1 MLHRILAPA
10 VFLAL
15 FTLASPRPASAQF
28 DFGSWVQRATII
40 ANQIRQIT
48 NQVSQIRSM
57 ARQLTELEDQ
67 LDHMERAARGEID
80 ALLAPFSRLAAEPVG
95 LVRDGLSWSADFQG
109 AARQTVDAVRGMG
122 SGGRSFTGLWQS
134 ARSAAD
140 RVSEADVVA
149 LFRDLPPEAAT
160 RAAEDYR
167 RAREAADRQRVLDY
181 ATLDAAT
188 ELAETIE
195 SAQGSFAGLTANGN
209 LSNTALQ
216 QAGVAAA
223 LSQGRIN
230 AGVAQVLAQQAAR
243 EASRA
248 QLAEL
253 ARLEQLAAWSES
265 RTRANAMAGTL
276 RDAASR
282 NRGALREGLLLKI
295 PSFYTGGN

>member
-1 MLHRILAPA
+1 MPHRILAPA

-15 FTLASPRPASAQF
+15 FTLASPAPATAQF

-40 ANQIRQIT
+40 ANQIRQISH
-48 NQVSQIRSM
+48 QVSQIRSM
-57 ARQLTELEDQ
+57 ARQLSELEDQ

-80 ALLAPFSRLAAEPVG
+80 ALLQPFSRLAAEPVG
-95 LVRDGLSWSADFQG
+95 LVRDGLSWGSDFRG
-109 AARQTVDAVRGMG
+109 AARETVDAVRGMG
-122 SGGRSFTGLWQS
+122 SGGRSFTGLWRS
-134 ARSAAD
+134 ARNTAD
-140 RVSEADVVA
+140 RVSESDILA
-149 LFRDLPPEAAT
+149 LFRDQPPAAAA

-167 RAREAADRQRVLDY
+167 RAREAADQQRVLDY
-181 ATLDAAT
+181 ATLDAAA
-188 ELAETIE
+188 ELSETIE

-216 QAGVAAA
+216 QAEVAAA

-230 AGVAQVLAQQAAR
+230 AGVAQVLAHQAAQ

-265 RTRANAMAGTL
+265 RARANAMAGTL
-276 RDAASR
+276 RGAASR
-282 NRGALREGLLLKI
+282 NRTALRDGLLLKI
-295 PSFYTGGN
+295 PSFYAGSN

>member
-40 ANQIRQIT
+40 ANQIRQIS

-122 SGGRSFTGLWQS
+122 TGGRSFTGLWQS
-134 ARSAAD
+134 ARSTAD

-149 LFRDLPPEAAT
+149 LFRDLPPGAAT

-181 ATLDAAT
+181 ATLDAASA
-188 ELAETIE
+188 LAETIE

-209 LSNTALQ
+209 LSREHLSRCAHWTIGSQASEMPPELPQSCSCFQ
-216 QAGVAAA
+216 QPP
-223 LSQGRIN
+223 S
-230 AGVAQVLAQQAAR
+230 
-243 EASRA
+243 
-248 QLAEL
+248 
-253 ARLEQLAAWSES
+253 ARLVALPVLGASAEPVTEAGEGQPGS
-265 RTRANAMAGTL
+265 RVHPEHYGT
-276 RDAASR
+276 DAR
-282 NRGALREGLLLKI
+282 MI
-295 PSFYTGGN
+295 PGFTTERRRTER